1 MSFSQGA
8 GEEEVGG
15 EVPMT
20 CEEFATAGLDLGANK
35 KLAPEDRLLLVAAQ
49 KHSQECAH
57 CAALQENWLVLRSDL
72 NALGL
77 ETSADESSPRVEM
90 RLLQEY
96 RTKHTTLKARRTG
109 VVAAWMLA
117 AAAVLIGAI
126 SWVNWR
132 TERAGLFGPSKT
144 AAVLTGAGSG
154 AGSGGAGKSVV
165 ASGPEI
171 GETLIAANNSDEFT
185 LVPGNMPGDFDDT
198 TLVHVQMERGAL
210 GALGFTVNEEHASDL
225 IQVDLLVGNDGQPQ
239 AVRLAQSA
247 N

>member
-1 MSFSQGA
+1 MSFSQGR
-8 GEEEVGG
+8 GEEEVRG

-35 KLAPEDRLLLVAAQ
+35 KLAPEDGLLLAAAR
-49 KHSQECAH
+49 KHAQECAH
-57 CAALQENWLVLRSDL
+57 CAALQENWLALRADL

-77 ETSADESSPRVEM
+77 ETSADESAPRVEM
-90 RLLQEY
+90 RLLQEF
-96 RTKHTTLKARRTG
+96 RTKHTTMKARRTG

-117 AAAVLIGAI
+117 AAAVLISAI

-132 TERAGLFGPSKT
+132 NDRAGFFGAAKT
-144 AAVLTGAGSG
+144 AAVVT
-154 AGSGGAGKSVV
+154 GAGKSVV

-171 GETLIAANNSDEFT
+171 GETLIAANDSDEFT

-210 GALGFTVNEEHASDL
+210 GALGFTVNEEHASDV